1 MITEAPNSH
10 ASSAEENE
18 IIDALENTSDQET
31 EENAEKLKKNVN
43 TANELKES

>member
-1 MITEAPNSH
+1 MTTNPETPANPV
-10 ASSAEENE
+10 EESE